1 MGSHQRQHQLNGV
14 GDLQA
19 YDMNP
24 ISSCL
29 HRGYLVIRRIGYL
42 PTFKSGFHGYSK
54 CFVIRLLWFS
64 SIHLPTS
71 THFHPLT
78 NKTMIVSCETAI
90 QVRNYKVTH
99 RRLRWPVRLRMR

>member
-42 PTFKSGFHGYSK
+42 PTFKSSFHGVVGLFKVFCYSLA
-54 CFVIRLLWFS
+54 VVLIYS
-64 SIHLPTS
+64 PTNI
-71 THFHPLT
+71 HPLPSPDEQDDDCV
-78 NKTMIVSCETAI
+78 M
-90 QVRNYKVTH
+90 
-99 RRLRWPVRLRMR
+99 